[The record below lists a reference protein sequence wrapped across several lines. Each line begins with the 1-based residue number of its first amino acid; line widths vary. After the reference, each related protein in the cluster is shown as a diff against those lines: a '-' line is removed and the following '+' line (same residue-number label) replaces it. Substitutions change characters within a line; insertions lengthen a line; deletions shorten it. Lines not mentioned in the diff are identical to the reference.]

1 MSEADDHFLA
11 LDACPDV
18 TLGLVR
24 GVVAL
29 LNLKGDLIG
38 AAVLRAAQRANGSGD
53 ARMHIRAGA
62 RNDSRGKRRGIEL
75 VLGVQNQRG
84 VHRADPGRIG
94 CASMQQVQ
102 EMSSDR
108 VVFGLYVNALAVE

>member
-75 VLGVQNQRG
+75 VLGVLFL
-84 VHRADPGRIG
+84 
-94 CASMQQVQ
+94 C
-102 EMSSDR
+102 
-108 VVFGLYVNALAVE
+108 VVFCVVLGWFGCVSLLLVLVLFFV